1 MYMSVN
7 FKRDTMLEILNSTIG
22 TGGPLVIEHKGRII
36 CEPCMIIDMKH
47 VSRIIEKIKDMKFT
61 KIEQT
66 SDRSFSI
73 S

>member
-1 MYMSVN
+1 M
-7 FKRDTMLEILNSTIG
+7 FEILNSAIG
-22 TGGPLVIEHKGRII
+22 TGGPLVIEHRGKILVENCVLISTDHIERMKKRI
-36 CEPCMIIDMKH
+36 KTL
-47 VSRIIEKIKDMKFT
+47 VFS

>member
-1 MYMSVN
+1 M
-7 FKRDTMLEILNSTIG
+7 FEILNSTIG
-22 TGGPLVIEHKGRII
+22 TGGPLIIEHKGQII
-36 CEPCMIIDMKH
+36 CEHCMIIDTKH
-47 VSRIIEKIKDMKFT
+47 IKRMIEKIKDVKFT

>member
-1 MYMSVN
+1 
-7 FKRDTMLEILNSTIG
+7 MLNILNATIG
-22 TGGPLVIEHKGRII
+22 TGGPLVVEHRGKIFVEHCVLISTDHIERMKARI
-36 CEPCMIIDMKH
+36 K
-47 VSRIIEKIKDMKFT
+47 KIAFN

>member
-1 MYMSVN
+1 VVEHRGKI
-7 FKRDTMLEILNSTIG
+7 FVEHCVLISTDH
-22 TGGPLVIEHKGRII
+22 IERMKARI
-36 CEPCMIIDMKH
+36 K
-47 VSRIIEKIKDMKFT
+47 KIAFS